1 VSFTAQ
7 CPDCGNARALF
18 NECPYCGS
26 KNLPTLSTDTIEIN
40 IKQGSPHVEEAL
52 ELLTEQLRKC
62 LDLGIKA
69 IILIHGYGS
78 TGEGGRI
85 KWAIQDALENNR
97 YSDRVDEYFFGENV
111 AYGSQAYH
119 ALLKRRPGLK
129 RYLKRFKEGNAGMT
143 VLLLATHNTRG
154 FVIS

>member
-7 CPDCGNARALF
+7 CPDCGNVRALF

-111 AYGSQAYH
+111 AYGSDAYH

-143 VLLLATHNTRG
+143 VLLLGSHYRNA
-154 FVIS
+154 